1 MATKLLLQFD
11 ESFHDG
17 SGNDHATITEGYFSF
32 LTDSSF
38 GTGLRANTGRLKLDD
53 HSDWQFGTGEF
64 TVDFWVKINS
74 SGSSYQYPF
83 ELGTSRRLSVQ
94 FNYSNRYARLY
105 VNGSYQTTAY
115 GVFDNDV
122 WFHVAVIR
130 SGGVCRMFISGT
142 QVLEWSNAAS
152 ILPTGGMAV
161 CNSLSGSEP
170 PSGVAEFRLCDHAET
185 AWWNGFTPPSSQYS
199 GTPAPEIPDDTSGD
213 FLLPFDDNYYA
224 FDRADN
230 AVEPQFNGHYGFENG
245 SSGKAIR
252 FNYGNLFFD
261 NHDGLKLGTDNFT
274 LDFRIK
280 VDDFSTGTVYLFN
293 TTGSSSNYLRMLL
306 YSDGQI
312 RTYIGGGYFYAYNAI
327 VVGQWHHVALVRTG
341 VLVILYVDG
350 VMKATYWSS
359 SVDVNPDGKLY
370 VGASENSE
378 SVHLVGLLED
388 VRFTKATARWVTD
401 FDASQVTI
409 TYPSLPKPS
418 RDQPADFLVHFNDS
432 FADISETLPVKSGC
446 FDFETGVFDKAAR
459 FKYGN
464 VKYENLDSLKLGGD
478 DFTLDFRVR
487 VDSYDNGNFY
497 LIDSAGSSSYYLKFY
512 LYSDGM
518 IRMYLA
524 GSYFYSPTGIM
535 QTGQWHHIALV
546 RVNRVFL
553 LYVDGV
559 TTWMTAY
566 APSNINNDGNLY
578 LGSAENSESVHLD
591 GLLDEF
597 RIVKGTAIWIEDFTP
612 PSAEYLPTQ
621 PTVTEPQA
629 TPDFVCHFDGGIFDS
644 SGNNTTVTETGEVE
658 YVAGKFDEAGKYDSA
673 QYAIIGQPSDW
684 QIGTSD
690 CSLDCWIRLPANYT
704 TGRYL
709 FDLGGQ
715 RLSAYTYS
723 SNQLRLYVAGSY
735 YYLTDI
741 PTEQWFH
748 LAICRVGRCLFVY
761 INGQLKLTTTNTNSI
776 APTYDFSIGS
786 YYSGSSQ
793 FIGQIDELRLFK
805 SDGVFDHEFTPPTSP
820 QTDPP
825 ITAPPT
831 NTPRL
836 IGPSGEAFAN
846 NQTFRW
852 TAVFQADRFE
862 FELIG
867 VETISDYPNRTLNK
881 TLALGSYQWRVR
893 AGNSYGYGPWSDA
906 VPLIINQLIL
916 SNPLCGHTHD
926 WPEYLYVRDGLDVIT
941 LKYAATGV
949 GDSGEEGWQNA
960 AGTYKLA
967 WDSYYS
973 LWRLSTPN
981 VTIQTDYSNAAWSLN
996 TTDPSDGFQIEYD
1009 DYQPWF
1015 FYFAPDVQTAFNPP
1029 VTKDGFCYL
1038 RAFDWDFE
1046 QSEDGQTI
1054 TGHTANDATGNRRD
1068 YWKLKLRAGQ
1078 EYTFT
1083 FDMLDDLYRMYF
1095 RLYDRDGKTNLA
1107 STYTYYSGIAS
1118 FTYTP
1123 SVTGEYFLVADSYSY
1138 GYYGHYSMQSDP
1150 APLRG
1155 VFSISPCGFTSREL
1169 FTASHTDLY
1178 KALRYQIE
1186 SNRPDCID
1194 ACSRFF
1200 TINRDRFTARHET
1213 IAKARRDFCVRH
1225 LTGEIFPNAHSIR
1238 HLQDQLNPDS
1248 NNAYT
1253 QTGWR
1258 IIARNTAT
1266 EQTEELGFIPA
1277 VTPEKKLENIPL
1289 ADGVYEIEAR
1299 PSDLFWQDCHCRKL
1313 LTLKVGDGGTE
1324 VTGLPVIQN
1333 LRREISPLNFQP
1345 VLKWNIAAE
1354 YAPADMRFAI
1364 WFSETTPVDTSGE
1377 PDITINYFDG
1387 QGEYQTAYTQTEEC
1401 YVAVAA
1407 ITDTEVG
1414 QIAEI
1419 HLPWT
1424 IIPPISPPNQ
1434 TAK

>member
-17 SGNDHATITEGYFSF
+17 SGNDHATIKEGYFSF
-32 LTDSSF
+32 LTDSPF
-38 GTGLRANTGRLKLDD
+38 ATGLRANTGRLKLDD
-53 HSDWQFGTGEF
+53 HSDWQFGTGDF
-64 TVDFWVKINS
+64 TIDFWVKIDS
-74 SGSSYQYPF
+74 AGSSYQYPF
-83 ELGTSRRLSVQ
+83 DLGDSRQLTIRFRQYNHSI
-94 FNYSNRYARLY
+94 RLY
-105 VNGSYQTTAY
+105 INNSYQETAAE
-115 GVFDNDV
+115 VFTSDT
-122 WFHVAVIR
+122 WFHVALIR
-130 SGGVCRMFISGT
+130 NSGVCRLFVSGS

-152 ILPTGGMAV
+152 ISPTGGLAI
-161 CNSLSGSEP
+161 CNSCSGSEP
-170 PSGVAEFRLCDHAET
+170 PAGVAEFRLCDHAET

-199 GTPAPEIPDDTSGD
+199 GTSAPVIPDDTSGD
-213 FLLPFDDNYYA
+213 FLLPLDDNYYA

-252 FNYGNLFFD
+252 FNYGNLFFN
-261 NHDGLKLGTDNFT
+261 NHDGLKLGGDDFT

-293 TTGSSSNYLRMLL
+293 TTGSSSTYLRMLL
-306 YSDGQI
+306 YSDGRI
-312 RTYIGGGYFYAYNAI
+312 RTYVGGSYFYAYNAI
-327 VVGQWHHVALVRTG
+327 VTGQWHHVALVRTG
-341 VLVILYVDG
+341 GLFILYIDG
-350 VMKATYWSS
+350 VMNATFWTNPS
-359 SVDVNPDGKLY
+359 DINPDGKLY

-378 SVHLVGLLED
+378 TTHLVGLLED

-401 FDASQVTI
+401 FDASDVTI
-409 TYPSLPKPS
+409 TYPNLPKPS
-418 RDQPADFLVHFNDS
+418 RDQPADFLLHFNES
-432 FADISETLPVKSGC
+432 FADIFETLPVKSGC
-446 FDFETGVFDKAAR
+446 YDFDTGVFDKAVR

-464 VKYENLDSLKLGGD
+464 VRYENLDSLKLGCD

-497 LIDSAGSSSYYLKFY
+497 LVDSAGSSSYYLKFY
-512 LYSDGM
+512 FYSDGR
-518 IRMYLA
+518 IRLYIA
-524 GSYFYSPTGIM
+524 GSYWYTPTGTI

-559 TTWMTAY
+559 ATWMTTH

-578 LGSAENSESVHLD
+578 LGSRENSENAHLD

-612 PSAEYLPTQ
+612 PTVEYLPAQ
-621 PTVTEPQA
+621 PVVTEPEA
-629 TPDFVCHFDGGIFDS
+629 SPDFVCHFDGGIFDS
-644 SGNNTTVTETGEVE
+644 SGNDYAVTETGEVE
-658 YVAGKFDEAGKYDSA
+658 YVAGKFDEAAKYDGT
-673 QYAIIGQPSDW
+673 QYAVIGQPSDW
-684 QIGTSD
+684 QIGSGD
-690 CSLDCWIRLPANYT
+690 CAMDCWIKLPANYT
-704 TGRYL
+704 TGRYI
-709 FDLGGQ
+709 FDLGSQ

-723 SNQLRLYVAGSY
+723 SNRLRVYFAGSY
-735 YYLTDI
+735 YYIENI

-748 LAICRVGRCLFVY
+748 LAICRIGRCLFVY
-761 INGQLKLTTTNTNSI
+761 INGQLKLTTTNTGSI

-793 FIGQIDELRLFK
+793 FIGQLDELRLFK
-805 SDGVFDHEFTPPTSP
+805 SDGVFDHEFTPPEFP
-820 QTDPP
+820 QPDPP

-831 NTPRL
+831 SSPRL
-836 IGPSGEAFAN
+836 IGPSGEVFAN

-867 VETISDYPNRTLNK
+867 IETISDYPNRTLNK

-916 SNPLCGHTHD
+916 SNPLLAHTHD

-949 GDSGEEGWQNA
+949 GNDSTEGWQDAN
-960 AGTYKLA
+960 GNYYLA
-967 WDSYYS
+967 WDNDYS
-973 LWRLSTPN
+973 LWYFNSPDTY
-981 VTIQTDYSNAAWSLN
+981 IQTDYANAIWSLN
-996 TTDPSDGFQIEYD
+996 IADPADGLQIEYD
-1009 DYQPWF
+1009 DNQPWF
-1015 FYFAPDVQTAFNPP
+1015 FYFAPDVQTAFDPP

-1068 YWKLKLRAGQ
+1068 YWRLKLRSGQ
-1078 EYTFT
+1078 EYIFT

-1095 RLYDRDGKTNLA
+1095 RLYDRDGKTNLSSA
-1107 STYTYYSGIAS
+1107 YTYYDGTAS
-1118 FTYTP
+1118 FAYTP

-1138 GYYGHYSMQSDP
+1138 GYYGNYSMQSDP

-1155 VFSISPCGFTSREL
+1155 VFSISPQSFASRGL

-1178 KALRYQIE
+1178 KALRYQIQ

-1194 ACSRFF
+1194 ACRQSV
-1200 TINRDRFTARHET
+1200 IVNRDRFTARHET
-1213 IAKARRDFCVRH
+1213 FARGKREFCTRH
-1225 LTGEIFPNAHSIR
+1225 LTGENFPNANAIR
-1238 HLQDQLNPDS
+1238 HRQTQSNPDS
-1248 NNAYT
+1248 NNTYT
-1253 QTGWR
+1253 KTGWR
-1258 IIARNTAT
+1258 IIARNIAT
-1266 EQTEELGFIPA
+1266 SQTIDLGFIPA
-1277 VTPEKKLENIPL
+1277 DAPEKKLENILL
-1289 ADGVYEIEAR
+1289 ADGVYEIQAR

-1313 LTLKVGDGGTE
+1313 LTLKVGNGGTE
-1324 VTGLPVIQN
+1324 TTGLPVIQN

-1345 VLKWNIAAE
+1345 ILKWNIAAE
-1354 YAPADMRFAI
+1354 YAPADMSFAI
-1364 WFSETTPVDTSGE
+1364 WLSDTTPVDTIGQ
-1377 PDITINYFDG
+1377 PDITVNYFDG
-1387 QGEYQTAYTQTEEC
+1387 QGEYQTSYTQTGNC

-1424 IIPPISPPNQ
+1424 TIGPISPPNQ
-1434 TAK
+1434 TVK